1 MRLTLFILLAFLF
14 LLPGC
19 GLRKREEQLE
29 MKEAALRQ
37 KEQELLLKEKT
48 LLLKE
53 EELLLKEKKT
63 LEDSIYQIEK
73 LFRDTLVGSW
83 KVQMVCT
90 ETTCS
95 GSALG
100 DTKNEQWIFSYEGN
114 NIIAKAMAEN
124 RIVRV
129 YTGIYTGNT
138 IELLEEH
145 DRDPAS
151 TTKMVVRL
159 RITSPTQ
166 MQGQREINRP
176 NCKVLYDLQ
185 LDKITKP

>member
-1 MRLTLFILLAFLF
+1 MRFILLIVALVFIS
-14 LLPGC
+14 PGC
-19 GLRKREEQLE
+19 GLRDREEQLE
-29 MKEAALRQ
+29 IKEAALKE
-37 KEQELLLKEKT
+37 KEQELLLKDKT

-73 LFRDTLVGSW
+73 LFRDTLVGNW
-83 KVQMVCT
+83 RVQMVCT

-100 DTKNEQWIFSYEGN
+100 DTKNEQWVFSYEGN
-114 NIIAKAMAEN
+114 NIIAKAMSEN
-124 RIVRV
+124 KIVRV

-138 IELLEEH
+138 IELVEEH

-185 LDKITKP
+185 LDKISKP